1 MRCLQRD
8 WRRKSHARWRE
19 WGQDLWVVPVTSTPN
34 CVHATVTLFCTH
46 APFRQPSVVTLET
59 LERFL
64 VFHALL
70 FRAEWAQPVLLS
82 LCPPV
87 AGFLSQPLDRQT
99 EVVRHCWTPS
109 LALVPSGLV
118 CCLYLS
124 SVVLNIHFI
133 ERYLFMLLKYTDCAL
148 HAVRYWDV
156 PK

>member
-8 WRRKSHARWRE
+8 WRRKSHARWGGEDRTCE
-19 WGQDLWVVPVTSTPN
+19 WSQSLAPPIACMPLWHCS
-34 CVHATVTLFCTH
+34 VHMH
-46 APFRQPSVVTLET
+46 HSGS
-59 LERFL
+59 
-64 VFHALL
+64 LL
-70 FRAEWAQPVLLS
+70 LSHLKLWTDFWFSMPCSFRAEWAQPVLLS

-118 CCLYLS
+118 CCLYLL

-148 HAVRYWDV
+148 HAVMY
-156 PK
+156 